1 MKRDIDHDNRTNSA
15 GVWASG
21 GSEER
26 AWKRV
31 ASGCYPVRC
40 RGDGVSARARVP
52 VASMI
57 VRPRIRGFICT
68 TAHPTG
74 CAAGVRAQI
83 ARAAPLDAGPS
94 KALVLGASG
103 GYGLASR
110 IVAAF
115 GGGADTL
122 GVSLEKAPTER
133 RTATAGWYNNAA
145 FEAAAA
151 ERGLYAKTLDGDA
164 FSDEMK
170 SRAIE
175 EIGADLGQIDLLVY
189 SLAAPLRRHPRT
201 GETFRSSI
209 KPLGEAFH
217 VKTLN
222 QATGEV
228 HEVDLEPATA
238 EETAATVAVMGGED
252 WEYWIEAL
260 HDAKLLA
267 PGFRTVAYTYI
278 GSELTWPIY
287 WQATLGKAKE
297 DLDRAAVAL
306 RARLA
311 PLDGD
316 ARVAVLKAVVTQASS
331 AIPVVPLYLSLLFRV
346 MKDAG
351 NHEDCLAHIDRL
363 FRTGLYPDRE
373 AGLDEVGR
381 LRMDDFELSQ
391 PVQEEVVR
399 RWPLVATDNLHELG
413 DLEGVRNDF
422 LGIFGFGVDG
432 VDYEA
437 DVDPL
442 LGRG

>member
-1 MKRDIDHDNRTNSA
+1 
-15 GVWASG
+15 
-21 GSEER
+21 
-26 AWKRV
+26 
-31 ASGCYPVRC
+31 
-40 RGDGVSARARVP
+40 
-52 VASMI
+52 MI

-175 EIGADLGQIDLLVY
+175 AIGADLGQIDLLVY

-306 RARLA
+306 RERLA

-413 DLEGVRNDF
+413 DLDGVRNDF

-432 VDYEA
+432 VDYDA